1 MVKIVKAL
9 EDTDV
14 LMKGVSERLKN
25 DAQKGVALIILPV
38 LLGTLGSSLIGN
50 LLTGRGMYRAGSNK
64 CNCGRGMYRAG
75 EGMFRSGHGL
85 FRADKELKIN

>member
-9 EDTDV
+9 EDADV

-25 DAQKGVALIILPV
+25 DEQKGVALIILPV

-50 LLTGRGMYRAGSNK
+50 LLTGRGIYRAGSNK

-75 EGMFRSGHGL
+75 EGMFRS
-85 FRADKELKIN
+85 